1 MKKLKKFISILLIV
15 NMLFIVPTQ
24 TFAESIENVESNS
37 QNEVVSQSEQRQDAK
52 DLEMESKASESDISV
67 EENTSQTENSGD
79 VAGDSTSQNEK
90 NTD

>member
-52 DLEMESKASESDISV
+52 DLEME
-67 EENTSQTENSGD
+67 
-79 VAGDSTSQNEK
+79 
-90 NTD
+90 